1 MLPHRN
7 RKRLPSALAPAPSSS
22 PVTRS
27 GKVRRTSGGL
37 VSGDPGPAAPAAAAG
52 GGGACGS
59 DRGPAER
66 VYITVDGGRS
76 TKHFLRLCLRSEA
89 MPEGGGVRQPLTKR
103 DTVHAHALLVVVSVV
118 SDRT

>member
-1 MLPHRN
+1 V
-7 RKRLPSALAPAPSSS
+7 APAPSSS

-37 VSGDPGPAAPAAAAG
+37 VSGDPGPGAPAAAG

-59 DRGPAER
+59 GRGPGER

-89 MPEGGGVRQPLTKR
+89 MPEGGGVRQPLPKR
-103 DTVHAHALLVVVSVV
+103 NIVHAHASLVVVSVV
-118 SDRT
+118 SECR